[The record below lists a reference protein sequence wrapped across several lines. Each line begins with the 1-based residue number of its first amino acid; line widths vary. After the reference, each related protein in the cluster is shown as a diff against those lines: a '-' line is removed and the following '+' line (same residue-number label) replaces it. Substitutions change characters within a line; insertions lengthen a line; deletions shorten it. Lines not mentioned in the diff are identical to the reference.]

1 MDLGDR
7 EMAQEKIWKQQNSS
21 SSEKITA
28 DYLQKEQSCQRE
40 IPVMLLQELDKY
52 LRTIW
57 YQNSSCIFAA
67 EGEKGGKK
75 VINAKMLLSFA
86 ADN

>member
-40 IPVMLLQELDKY
+40 IPAMLLQELDKY
-52 LRTIW
+52 LRAI
-57 YQNSSCIFAA
+57 
-67 EGEKGGKK
+67 
-75 VINAKMLLSFA
+75 
-86 ADN
+86 